1 VESGTLYV
9 VLIRTRYASIAEAQR
24 QSPAELRSHI
34 ERTAAWHREGRLLL
48 AGAFLD
54 RPDEPVQTMAV
65 VRTVEDAEEFIAG
78 DPFVVV
84 GMVESSEIRPVAN
97 LVGA

>member
-1 VESGTLYV
+1 M
-9 VLIRTRYASIAEAQR
+9 AEAQ
-24 QSPAELRSHI
+24 QQAPGELRAHI
-34 ERTAAWHREGRLLL
+34 ERTAAWHRDGRLLL

-54 RPDEPVQTMAV
+54 RPEEPVQTMAV
-65 VRTVEDAEEFIAG
+65 VRTKEDAEEFIAG
-78 DPFVVV
+78 DPFVVL

>member
-1 VESGTLYV
+1 VESGALYV
-9 VLIRTRYASIAEAQR
+9 VLIRTRYASMAEAQHEA
-24 QSPAELRSHI
+24 PAELRAHI
-34 ERTAAWHREGRLLL
+34 ERTAEWHRDGRLLL

-65 VRTVEDAEEFIAG
+65 VRTKDDADAFVAG
-78 DPFVVV
+78 DPFVLL